1 MSAVLFCLGFN
12 VHFLDVNDSGDVLI
26 LYECYGIQMEV
37 KWQHAAWSK
46 AYTQVIKF
54 GMMCFPRWAIL
65 TAPQYLLY
73 IY

>member
-1 MSAVLFCLGFN
+1 MSVVLFYLGFN
-12 VHFLDVNDSGDVLI
+12 VHFLDANDSEDVLI
-26 LYECYGIQMEV
+26 FYECYGIHMEV
-37 KWQHAAWSK
+37 KRQHAAWSK
-46 AYTQVIKF
+46 AYTQIIKL